1 MSEVYDIFGGIYERL
16 GKLQID
22 WIGLNYVQRCVA
34 IKKYHRLYQEYM
46 NLVYDIIQY
55 DGYEKY
61 EVMIFEVDSRL
72 IAFEKSIKRFHNT
85 LKILLEEKG
94 VGRK

>member
-1 MSEVYDIFGGIYERL
+1 
-16 GKLQID
+16 
-22 WIGLNYVQRCVA
+22 
-34 IKKYHRLYQEYM
+34 M
-46 NLVYDIIQY
+46 NLVYDNIQY

-72 IAFEKSIKRFHNT
+72 IAFEKCIKRFHNT